1 MLKFYRSTI
10 GKKLLMAASGIVLTG
25 FVLVHMSGNLLVF
38 KGPDA
43 INSYA
48 ATLKSNALILWG
60 VRGVLLVA
68 LIVHVVS
75 AAQLTRVANEGRP
88 VAYARY
94 EPEASTLAS
103 RTMRWGG
110 VAILLFV
117 ILHLLHFTTGTI
129 HPDFVHGDVSYNV
142 RSAFAKPL
150 IAGLYTAAMIALG
163 LHLYHGV
170 WSVFQTLGIRNPTV
184 GAVKRKVAG
193 GLALVIYIGF
203 SLVPLAGLLG
213 ILDRGGR

>member
-1 MLKFYRSTI
+1 VLKFYRSTI
-10 GKKLLMAASGIVLTG
+10 GKKLLMAVSGIILTG

-38 KGPDA
+38 KGPAA

-48 ATLKSNALILWG
+48 ATLKHNALILWG
-60 VRGVLLVA
+60 VRGTLLVA
-68 LIVHVVS
+68 LIVHVVA

-88 VAYARY
+88 VSYARY

-129 HPDFVHGDVSYNV
+129 HPDFIAGDVSHNV
-142 RSAFAKPL
+142 RSAFSRPL

-193 GLALVIYIGF
+193 ALALIIYVGF

-213 ILDRGGR
+213 YLRPR